1 MVLFW
6 QQHLPA
12 RVLAV
17 GILGAFALS
26 TLTLPV
32 ARAQLA
38 CTQQNSLFFYQQGKS
53 ASFQSK
59 IIAIFLIKECCTGGL
74 ARTGTA
80 SIRIWRHFIPPP
92 PSPPQVCPE
101 LSIPHPPHSG
111 YQYLY
116 ALRRGLYRSRCWP
129 DTRRRCS
136 PASPTQ
142 SYTCTSLT
150 KIK

>member
-92 PSPPQVCPE
+92 PP
-101 LSIPHPPHSG
+101 PPHR
-111 YQYLY
+111 YV
-116 ALRRGLYRSRCWP
+116 RSW
-129 DTRRRCS
+129 
-136 PASPTQ
+136 ASPTPLTVGT
-142 SYTCTSLT
+142 STYMLSVGGYTGLVAGPTLAGGVARHLPLRVT
-150 KIK
+150 LALPWPK

>member
-80 SIRIWRHFIPPP
+80 SIRLSVGGYTGLVAGPTLAGGVARHLPLR
-92 PSPPQVCPE
+92 VT
-101 LSIPHPPHSG
+101 L
-111 YQYLY
+111 
-116 ALRRGLYRSRCWP
+116 ALP
-129 DTRRRCS
+129 
-136 PASPTQ
+136 
-142 SYTCTSLT
+142 
-150 KIK
+150 